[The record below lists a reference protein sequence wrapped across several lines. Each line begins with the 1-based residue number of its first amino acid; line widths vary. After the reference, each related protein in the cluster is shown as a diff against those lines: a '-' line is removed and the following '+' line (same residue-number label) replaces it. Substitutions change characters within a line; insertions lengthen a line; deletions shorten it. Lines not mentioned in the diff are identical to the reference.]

1 MTTAGPMCATSLSL
15 RVRDAG
21 GGGVPAGCV
30 ERRPGFRTARSADS
44 PPHPVSTCSCPP
56 ASPGGWLLRRLPS
69 AAGSAAEVDEYI
81 DPRPHA
87 ARLAEH
93 IAERNGSAT
102 PLATDVGAG
111 RFSCILD
118 REGQDRCL
126 APPIG
131 LAPTC
136 EEDNG
141 TMRKNAAHG
150 LVLVGLFAW
159 VGACAEAPTALIDAA
174 RARID
179 AMTAEGQIYAPQ
191 EYTAARDAVG
201 RLDAE
206 LQAQADRFALTRSY
220 DRATELAGA
229 VATAADDVARAIDA
243 EQARL
248 RTETGRLVTDAVGVL
263 DEARPAIEEFP
274 EEDAADL
281 RRDVENVEASLAA
294 VASALQSD
302 QYTAAHEGAQS
313 AVAAARDIGSS
324 LAALAAASNDVAED
338 AVTRAVRGAFDL
350 PRRAY
355 VNGQPLEPGPYRV
368 RLTDEAAPPGVDEDP
383 STTTRWIEFLHEAE
397 GAVAGRGLAI
407 VISDSEIDALAK
419 SSVPRNQVRLD
430 ELQSGE
436 YIRLWL
442 NRGGSNYL
450 VHMPTSA
457 P

>member
-1 MTTAGPMCATSLSL
+1 
-15 RVRDAG
+15 
-21 GGGVPAGCV
+21 
-30 ERRPGFRTARSADS
+30 
-44 PPHPVSTCSCPP
+44 
-56 ASPGGWLLRRLPS
+56 
-69 AAGSAAEVDEYI
+69 
-81 DPRPHA
+81 
-87 ARLAEH
+87 
-93 IAERNGSAT
+93 
-102 PLATDVGAG
+102 
-111 RFSCILD
+111 
-118 REGQDRCL
+118 
-126 APPIG
+126 
-131 LAPTC
+131 
-136 EEDNG
+136 
-141 TMRKNAAHG
+141 MRKNTAHG
-150 LVLVGLFAW
+150 LVLVGLLAW
-159 VGACAEAPTALIDAA
+159 VGACAEAPTALIEAA
-174 RARID
+174 RARVD
-179 AMTAEGQIYAPQ
+179 AMTAEGQVHAPQ
-191 EYTAARDAVG
+191 EYAAARDAVG

-206 LQAQADRFALTRSY
+206 LQVQADRFALTRSY

-248 RTETGRLVTDAVGVL
+248 RTDTGRLVTDAVGVL
-263 DEARPAIEEFP
+263 DEARPAIEELS

-294 VASALQSD
+294 VESALQSG

-368 RLTDEAAPPGVDEDP
+368 RLTDEAAPVVDEEP
-383 STTTRWIEFLHEAE
+383 STTTRWIEFLHETE
-397 GAVAGRGLAI
+397 GVVAGRGLAI

>member
-1 MTTAGPMCATSLSL
+1 
-15 RVRDAG
+15 
-21 GGGVPAGCV
+21 
-30 ERRPGFRTARSADS
+30 
-44 PPHPVSTCSCPP
+44 
-56 ASPGGWLLRRLPS
+56 
-69 AAGSAAEVDEYI
+69 
-81 DPRPHA
+81 
-87 ARLAEH
+87 
-93 IAERNGSAT
+93 
-102 PLATDVGAG
+102 
-111 RFSCILD
+111 
-118 REGQDRCL
+118 
-126 APPIG
+126 
-131 LAPTC
+131 
-136 EEDNG
+136 
-141 TMRKNAAHG
+141 MRKNAAHG
-150 LVLVGLFAW
+150 LVLVGLLAW
-159 VGACAEAPTALIDAA
+159 VGACAEAPTALIDDA
-174 RARID
+174 RARVD
-179 AMTAEGQIYAPQ
+179 AMTAEGQVYAPQ

-206 LQAQADRFALTRSY
+206 LQAQADRFALIRSY

-248 RTETGRLVTDAVGVL
+248 RTDTGRLVTDAVGVL
-263 DEARPAIEEFP
+263 DEARPAIEELS

-294 VASALQSD
+294 VESALQSG

-324 LAALAAASNDVAED
+324 LAALAAASNDAAEGRGH
-338 AVTRAVRGAFDL
+338 ACGPRCVRS

-368 RLTDEAAPPGVDEDP
+368 RLTDEAAPVVDEEP
-383 STTTRWIEFLHEAE
+383 STTTRWIEFLHETE
-397 GAVAGRGLAI
+397 GVVAGRGLAI

-442 NRGGSNYL
+442 NSGGSNYL

>member
-1 MTTAGPMCATSLSL
+1 
-15 RVRDAG
+15 
-21 GGGVPAGCV
+21 
-30 ERRPGFRTARSADS
+30 
-44 PPHPVSTCSCPP
+44 
-56 ASPGGWLLRRLPS
+56 
-69 AAGSAAEVDEYI
+69 
-81 DPRPHA
+81 
-87 ARLAEH
+87 
-93 IAERNGSAT
+93 
-102 PLATDVGAG
+102 
-111 RFSCILD
+111 
-118 REGQDRCL
+118 
-126 APPIG
+126 
-131 LAPTC
+131 
-136 EEDNG
+136 
-141 TMRKNAAHG
+141 MRKKTAPG
-150 LVLVGLFAW
+150 LVLVGLLAW
-159 VGACAEAPTALIDAA
+159 VGACAEAPTALDAA
-174 RARID
+174 RARVD
-179 AMTAEGQIYAPQ
+179 AMTADGQVYAPQ
-191 EYTAARDAVG
+191 EYATARDAVG

-229 VATAADDVARAIDA
+229 VETAADAVARAIDA
-243 EQARL
+243 SKARL
-248 RTETGRLVTDAVGVL
+248 RTETGRLVADAEGAL

-294 VASALQSD
+294 VASALQSG
-302 QYTAAHEGAQS
+302 QYPAAHEGAQS
-313 AVAAARDIGSS
+313 SVAAARDIGSS
-324 LAALAAASNDVAED
+324 LAAMAAASNAVAKD
-338 AVTRAVRGAFDL
+338 AVARAVRGVFDL

-368 RLTDEAAPPGVDEDP
+368 RLTDESAPGADEEP

-407 VISDSEIDALAK
+407 VISDAEIDDLAK

-450 VHMPTSA
+450 VHMPTAA

>member
-1 MTTAGPMCATSLSL
+1 MTSSPLS
-15 RVRDAG
+15 
-21 GGGVPAGCV
+21 
-30 ERRPGFRTARSADS
+30 
-44 PPHPVSTCSCPP
+44 
-56 ASPGGWLLRRLPS
+56 PS
-69 AAGSAAEVDEYI
+69 QS
-81 DPRPHA
+81 
-87 ARLAEH
+87 
-93 IAERNGSAT
+93 NGSAT

-111 RFSCILD
+111 RLSCILD

-131 LAPTC
+131 LAPTG

-150 LVLVGLFAW
+150 LVLVGLLAW
-159 VGACAEAPTALIDAA
+159 VGACVEAPTALIDAA
-174 RARID
+174 RARVD
-179 AMTAEGQIYAPQ
+179 TLTADGQVYAPQ

-201 RLDAE
+201 RLDTE
-206 LQAQADRFALTRSY
+206 LQVQADRFALTRSY

-248 RTETGRLVTDAVGVL
+248 RTDTGRLVTDAVGVL
-263 DEARPAIEEFP
+263 DEARPAIEELS

-294 VASALQSD
+294 VESALQSG

-313 AVAAARDIGSS
+313 AGAAARDIGSS
-324 LAALAAASNDVAED
+324 LAALAGARNDVAED

-368 RLTDEAAPPGVDEDP
+368 RLTDEAAPVVDEEP
-383 STTTRWIEFLHEAE
+383 STTTRWIELLHETE
-397 GAVAGRGLAI
+397 GVVAGRGLAI
-407 VISDSEIDALAK
+407 VISGDRRTGQEQRATQPSQARRAAERRVHPALAQPRRFELP
-419 SSVPRNQVRLD
+419 STHADVGAIIGHPTGDADRHQRPPRQPRVPLDRCGWASAAARLAEQLAERNGSATHQPRT
-430 ELQSGE
+430 
-436 YIRLWL
+436 YFCA
-442 NRGGSNYL
+442 RGCPS
-450 VHMPTSA
+450 
-457 P
+457 

>member
-1 MTTAGPMCATSLSL
+1 
-15 RVRDAG
+15 
-21 GGGVPAGCV
+21 
-30 ERRPGFRTARSADS
+30 
-44 PPHPVSTCSCPP
+44 
-56 ASPGGWLLRRLPS
+56 
-69 AAGSAAEVDEYI
+69 
-81 DPRPHA
+81 
-87 ARLAEH
+87 
-93 IAERNGSAT
+93 
-102 PLATDVGAG
+102 
-111 RFSCILD
+111 
-118 REGQDRCL
+118 
-126 APPIG
+126 
-131 LAPTC
+131 
-136 EEDNG
+136 
-141 TMRKNAAHG
+141 MRKNAAHG
-150 LVLVGLFAW
+150 LVLVGLLAW

-179 AMTAEGQIYAPQ
+179 AMTAEGQIYARQ

-368 RLTDEAAPPGVDEDP
+368 RLTDEAAPPGVDEEP

-450 VHMPTSA
+450 VHMPTAA